1 MCLRNRLLR
10 SDLDFRKSSFAFWVD
25 YGGWR
30 GKSKGRPGISFYNKL
45 GLRDQKMMVA
55 HNVVGMNIV
64 RIINSGCI
72 LEVEP
77 MVSYGLDVEF
87 EERKNTK

>member
-1 MCLRNRLLR
+1 MGGLLTGDGEGRL
-10 SDLDFRKSSFAFWVD
+10 KE
-25 YGGWR
+25 
-30 GKSKGRPGISFYNKL
+30 GRTGVSFYNKL
-45 GLRDQKMMVA
+45 GLGDQKTMVA
-55 HNVVGMNIV
+55 HKVVGVNMV

-87 EERKNTK
+87 EERKSTKQSF